1 MPSSTICSGGIRRPG
16 PSHPAPDEHASPR
29 LQRRT
34 WSRDQVETFLG
45 HVAGDRLRALHTV
58 VLTTGM
64 RRSEVLGLSRDHVDL
79 DDGHLAVVQALVEV
93 EHRPQLKPF
102 PKTDHSRRRI
112 AVDAATIRELR
123 AHRTRQLEE
132 RLAAGDEY
140 HDHRLV
146 FSRADGAPISPTSL
160 SRRFATL
167 ARDAGLPD
175 LSPQP
180 FHGLRHSYATL
191 ALEAGVPIEVVSKR
205 LGRASIDVTAD
216 LYQHVTRTVDRDAA
230 EAVAGLIFGGS

>member
-1 MPSSTICSGGIRRPG
+1 
-16 PSHPAPDEHASPR
+16 

-93 EHRPQLKPF
+93 DHRPQLKPF

-112 AVDAATIRELR
+112 ALDAATIRELR
-123 AHRTRQLEE
+123 THRTPQLEE

-146 FSRADGAPISPTSL
+146 FSERMEHRSRRRRSHVDSPRWQGMPDSPT
-160 SRRFATL
+160 
-167 ARDAGLPD
+167 
-175 LSPQP
+175 
-180 FHGLRHSYATL
+180 
-191 ALEAGVPIEVVSKR
+191 
-205 LGRASIDVTAD
+205 
-216 LYQHVTRTVDRDAA
+216 
-230 EAVAGLIFGGS
+230 